1 LAGGR
6 ALYMVEN
13 QDRTRIRN
21 ISIYIL
27 IGLALLAVILYFML
41 PFKISVAIIISS
53 FLAFI
58 VFVST
63 LFFYRWI
70 SRKESMRVA
79 RFIML
84 SFIIKI
90 IVLGATFYLI
100 LWLDFINTLAFGVS
114 FVVFFTIF
122 LNIEI
127 FLMYKK
133 LLFK

>member
-1 LAGGR
+1 
-6 ALYMVEN
+6 MTEN
-13 QDRTRIRN
+13 QKLPSIRN
-21 ISIYIL
+21 ILLYIL
-27 IGLALLAVILYFML
+27 AGLVLLALILYFTL
-41 PFKISVAIIISS
+41 SFEISIAIIISS

-58 VFVST
+58 
-63 LFFYRWI
+63 LFACTIAFYRWV
-70 SRKESMRVA
+70 SRRGSMKTA

-90 IVLGATFYLI
+90 ILLGAIFYLVF
-100 LWLDFINTLAFGVS
+100 WLDFSNTLAFAIS

-127 FLMYKK
+127 FLIYKK

>member
-1 LAGGR
+1 MTEDQKL
-6 ALYMVEN
+6 
-13 QDRTRIRN
+13 TSIRN
-21 ISIYIL
+21 ISLYIL
-27 IGLALLAVILYFML
+27 AGLVLLALVLYFTL
-41 PFKISVAIIISS
+41 SFKISIAIIISS

-58 VFVST
+58 VFVFT
-63 LFFYRWI
+63 LAFYRWI
-70 SRKESMRVA
+70 SRRESMNAA

-90 IVLGATFYLI
+90 ILLGAIFYLVF
-100 LWLDFINTLAFGVS
+100 WLDFSNTLAFAIS

-127 FLMYKK
+127 FLIYKK